1 MTFRSKDMLRGLIC
15 HLWEKT
21 WYIPHHGKYHSSK
34 PGKICVRFD
43 CIAEFEGKS
52 INQELISG
60 SGLSNQVVGV
70 LTCFQQ
76 KPVTFMADVEFMHY
90 QVMVPYNQFLW
101 WNHQP

>member
-1 MTFRSKDMLRGLIC
+1 MVSTTQASQEKYVSDLTALQNLRENL
-15 HLWEKT
+15 
-21 WYIPHHGKYHSSK
+21 
-34 PGKICVRFD
+34 F
-43 CIAEFEGKS
+43 
-52 INQELISG
+52 NQELISG